1 MLKEARNLGSWTD
14 DEFNDLIDST
24 LELIDKVNPT
34 RRASAEEENQRL
46 AELDKDIN
54 SKLTRDDLDIED
66 QMNVDRD
73 PAKGNRS
80 EIKRITTSQ
89 YGSFDKLQLSIY
101 RAMKD
106 QVELYEEEEDTFSA
120 IDRRFEDD
128 PSMIVKG
135 KRLEDKEREG
145 RPNIYC
151 YVDCS
156 GS

>member
-1 MLKEARNLGSWTD
+1 MLKEARNLGSWSD

-54 SKLTRDDLDIED
+54 SKLTKDDLDIED
-66 QMNVDRD
+66 QANVSRD
-73 PAKGNRS
+73 STKGNRS
-80 EIKRITTSQ
+80 EINRITTSQ

-128 PSMIVKG
+128 PTIVIKG
-135 KRLEDKEREG
+135 KRLEDKEKEG
-145 RPNIYC
+145 PPNIYC